1 MNDDKKDKELRL
13 LYSLTIDDIRYAK
26 RLQWNLVYYSL
37 LTLGGILAIY
47 KYISSSLEVS
57 HLMKIILLLISI
69 TVSSLGIIYIGNLQ
83 KSLAKYRERLISIRS
98 YFSTEVEKILGPPPK
113 SYTTFW
119 RNFGGYIIPFWLI
132 IVGACF
138 LVNLAIFLN

>member
-1 MNDDKKDKELRL
+1 MNDDKKDEELRL
-13 LYSLTIDDIRYAK
+13 LYRLTVDDIRYAK
-26 RLQWNLVYYSL
+26 RLQWNLVYYCL
-37 LTLGGILAIY
+37 LLLGGILGIY

-57 HLMKIILLLISI
+57 LVTKIILLVFSI
-69 TVSSLGIIYIGNLQ
+69 LVSLLGSIYIGDAQN
-83 KSLAKYRERLISIRS
+83 SLVKYRERLIGIRS

-119 RNFGGYIIPFWLI
+119 RNFGIYIIPFWLI
-132 IVGACF
+132 IIVACF